1 MEIRNKLESYN
12 KIIELGL
19 NKFKEQLFK
28 ANEEE
33 KVKEFLKENPAKYYA
48 IRDKSK
54 TRGNFKLKVEYEKVL
69 EEIKYYDL
77 FTINISS
84 INYKEDQLLVGEIE
98 ILSNNEVY
106 IIVSTNPNYSVRD
119 AISNP
124 TFNIKTDIYDK
135 KISIIPHFDEI
146 YEYIVSHKL
155 KDIIVEFALFDKDV
169 GINNE
174 KIIIYELRTHY

>member
-1 MEIRNKLESYN
+1 MSSSIWKQFFE

-77 FTINISS
+77 FTINSLT
-84 INYKEDQLLVGEIE
+84 K
-98 ILSNNEVY
+98 
-106 IIVSTNPNYSVRD
+106 
-119 AISNP
+119 
-124 TFNIKTDIYDK
+124 FK
-135 KISIIPHFDEI
+135 
-146 YEYIVSHKL
+146 
-155 KDIIVEFALFDKDV
+155 
-169 GINNE
+169 
-174 KIIIYELRTHY
+174 